1 MDRAAVLALAHAAV
15 MGRGKSYG
23 GPEDSFN
30 EVARLWSVMFDRTFA
45 AYDVALALALLKV
58 ARLKADP
65 SHGDSIVDL
74 AGYAAC
80 LGEITTGDGEQEEGE
95 GEGYE

>member
-15 MGRGKSYG
+15 MGRGRAYG
-23 GPEDSFN
+23 GPEDSFT
-30 EVARLWSVMFDRTFA
+30 EVARLWSVLFDRTFA

-58 ARLKADP
+58 ARLKSDP
-65 SHGDSIVDL
+65 GHADSIVDL

-80 LGEITTGDGEQEEGE
+80 LGEITTEEGNDDDA
-95 GEGYE
+95 

>member
-23 GPEDSFN
+23 SPENSFG
-30 EVARLWSVMFDRTFA
+30 EVAAFWSVLFERHFTA
-45 AYDVALALALLKV
+45 SDVALALALLKV

-65 SHGDSIVDL
+65 SHNDSIVDL

-80 LGEITTGDGEQEEGE
+80 LGEIVGGEDD
-95 GEGYE
+95 

>member
-23 GPEDSFN
+23 SPERSFF
-30 EVARLWSVMFDRTFA
+30 EIARLWSVFFDREFTPG
-45 AYDVALALALLKV
+45 DVALALALMKL
-58 ARLKADP
+58 ARLKANP
-65 SHGDSIVDL
+65 SHNDRIIDL

-80 LGEITTGDGEQEEGE
+80 LGEIQTFTQDDEKGA
-95 GEGYE
+95 